1 MEWLSDAGHEC
12 HILTTA
18 RFESPVTFTL
28 KDHLKER
35 GVKLTPPV
43 VRYAVGGVP
52 VTLLMT
58 RHNDEARPNRGEADT
73 YLAQVDRLLDK
84 LAPDQMIACNA
95 HPMIFEAMAR
105 ARRRGVTTAYAVR
118 GFGYYDRKYFADVD
132 HAFTCSRFLTE
143 IYRREVGL
151 ISTPIEPPIDWA
163 SVIAPEEARAFVT
176 FVHPAPHKGLLLFA
190 RLADMLGSRR
200 PDIPVLV
207 VQSGHS
213 GGALNA
219 IPGIDFSRYPQI
231 MAAPAVPK
239 PADYFALTRLLLV
252 PSVWPE
258 PFGRV
263 AAEAMINGIPPLVGN
278 RGALPDVIGGDFA
291 EGGGGRV
298 LPIPEWMTYDSTR
311 VPDERE
317 VIPWFEAVCK
327 LWDDSAHYQAISL
340 RGRRIAED
348 RYSEAVSRMRHVE
361 YFEALKP
368 GGSPIDIQST
378 GTDASDAPANV

>member
-84 LAPDQMIACNA
+84 LTPDQMIACNA

-132 HAFTCSRFLTE
+132 HAFTCSQFLTDV
-143 IYRREVGL
+143 YRREVGL

-163 SVIAPEEARAFVT
+163 SVVAPEEARAFVT
-176 FVHPAPHKGLLLFA
+176 FVL
-190 RLADMLGSRR
+190 
-200 PDIPVLV
+200 
-207 VQSGHS
+207 
-213 GGALNA
+213 
-219 IPGIDFSRYPQI
+219 
-231 MAAPAVPK
+231 
-239 PADYFALTRLLLV
+239 
-252 PSVWPE
+252 
-258 PFGRV
+258 
-263 AAEAMINGIPPLVGN
+263 
-278 RGALPDVIGGDFA
+278 
-291 EGGGGRV
+291 
-298 LPIPEWMTYDSTR
+298 
-311 VPDERE
+311 
-317 VIPWFEAVCK
+317 
-327 LWDDSAHYQAISL
+327 SL
-340 RGRRIAED
+340 I
-348 RYSEAVSRMRHVE
+348 H
-361 YFEALKP
+361 
-368 GGSPIDIQST
+368 I
-378 GTDASDAPANV
+378 